1 MASFP
6 KLVTNDT
13 KTAETG
19 VACDHFPTT
28 DEVGRR
34 SEAAAFVSAQSG
46 TWGIT
51 VRTLPCFSQPSQH
64 RPVIIATV
72 LAISTPA
79 MA

>member
-1 MASFP
+1 MVPSFAKP
-6 KLVTNDT
+6 VTNNT
-13 KTAETG
+13 KTAETR
-19 VACDHFPTT
+19 VACDHFRQGTRLIGDLSTLVEP
-28 DEVGRR
+28 
-34 SEAAAFVSAQSG
+34 QSG